1 MKIQTLK
8 NLKTQEL
15 NTNFQFTWTSEK
27 NKKTQKN
34 GKLWISQEI
43 QFSFELRNLVGCF
56 VGFFFSLAGFIPQH
70 TCTSALLPKCCNVV

>member
-15 NTNFQFTWTSEK
+15 NTNFQFTWISEK

-56 VGFFFSLAGFIPQH
+56 VGFFFPCWLHSTAHLYFCIA
-70 TCTSALLPKCCNVV
+70 PKVL